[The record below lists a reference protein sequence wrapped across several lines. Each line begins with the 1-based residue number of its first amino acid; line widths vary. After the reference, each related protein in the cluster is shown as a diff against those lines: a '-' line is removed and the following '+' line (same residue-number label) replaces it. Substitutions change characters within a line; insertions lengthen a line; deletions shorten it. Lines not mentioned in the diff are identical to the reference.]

1 MLALPAIRLATP
13 GDASA
18 IAALSRDYIELGLGW
33 SYTPNRILAAIRS
46 RTTNVAVIR
55 EAGVLFAAGIM
66 EYGDTTGHLVLLGVH
81 PAQRRRGL
89 GAHLLAWLEEC
100 ALVAGLEQIGVEV
113 RADNPGAIAFY
124 RQQGYAPLDRVPG
137 YYRGVV
143 AAVRMRKW
151 LRMPDLAGGS

>member
-33 SYTPNRILAAIRS
+33 SYTPNRILAAVRS

-81 PAQRRRGL
+81 PAQRRRGPD
-89 GAHLLAWLEEC
+89 ATTR
-100 ALVAGLEQIGVEV
+100 ALYSR
-113 RADNPGAIAFY
+113 RAA
-124 RQQGYAPLDRVPG
+124 
-137 YYRGVV
+137 
-143 AAVRMRKW
+143 
-151 LRMPDLAGGS
+151 